1 MYVGLISL
9 GCAKNRVDS
18 EEVLSFFARNDFQI
32 VSDPNLADILVVNT
46 CGFIEQAKNEA
57 IETIFDT
64 LKYHKFTVVIGCLVE
79 RYYSQLLE
87 EIPEVDLFVPIRE
100 YKNFGKLLNE
110 AISKKKQEGKLD
122 ASFGGELELT
132 KRIYSTPSY
141 QAYLQISDG
150 CNNCCTYCAIPLIRG
165 GFRSYPLEE
174 LKITLDDL
182 EKKGI
187 KEVVVISQ
195 DTTRYGSDLVGQNI
209 NICTLL
215 KEVLKHECFEFVR
228 LLYLY
233 PDEITDELIDLFR
246 DNPRLTP
253 YFDVPIQHS
262 EDRVL
267 KLMNRRGS
275 KEDLINL
282 FRKIREKVP
291 HAILR
296 TTLIVG
302 FPHEKREDV
311 INLDNFIREIKF
323 DHLGVFKYSREE
335 DTKSYSFDEQVSE
348 REKTVRYNKIMK
360 TQAQISYKLNQ
371 KRIGEVI
378 DVLITEFDEDN
389 YCYSGVCYLFA
400 PDDIDGKLYVYSK
413 DELEIGKTYKAK
425 IINADIYDL
434 DAEII

>member
-1 MYVGLISL
+1 M
-9 GCAKNRVDS
+9 
-18 EEVLSFFARNDFQI
+18 E
-32 VSDPNLADILVVNT
+32 
-46 CGFIEQAKNEA
+46 
-57 IETIFDT
+57 
-64 LKYHKFTVVIGCLVE
+64 
-79 RYYSQLLE
+79 
-87 EIPEVDLFVPIRE
+87 
-100 YKNFGKLLNE
+100 
-110 AISKKKQEGKLD
+110 
-122 ASFGGELELT
+122 
-132 KRIYSTPSY
+132 KR
-141 QAYLQISDG
+141 
-150 CNNCCTYCAIPLIRG
+150 
-165 GFRSYPLEE
+165 
-174 LKITLDDL
+174 
-182 EKKGI
+182 GI

-378 DVLITEFDEDN
+378 DVLITEFR
-389 YCYSGVCYLFA
+389 CMLPIC
-400 PDDIDGKLYVYSK
+400 
-413 DELEIGKTYKAK
+413 T
-425 IINADIYDL
+425 
-434 DAEII
+434 